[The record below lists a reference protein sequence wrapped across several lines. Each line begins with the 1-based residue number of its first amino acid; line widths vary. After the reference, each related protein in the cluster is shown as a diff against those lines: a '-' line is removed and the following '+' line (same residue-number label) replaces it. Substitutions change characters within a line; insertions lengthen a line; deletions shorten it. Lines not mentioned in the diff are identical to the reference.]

1 MNDEEF
7 ENTESLETKV
17 IALEAKIEALQTKL
31 KEREEYFQHQLAKK
45 ESELSEKT
53 FAVEKGETELKQI
66 SRLYD
71 ELKKQLEVFKTGE
84 QSRITTLENQINE
97 LKYSLANAELKREG
111 HERKLIS
118 LNATIESQ
126 TNLIENLK
134 IENKNLLAQISKLQ
148 ELIQNTENEIEL
160 IETEHIE
167 KQNLLEQELK
177 RQAERESQIDITL
190 SREKAGALARDK
202 HLRTVLNESEL
213 GKIALYIVDYFTNT
227 KKKVLALETLCMELN
242 ITPVITRSHLRNL
255 HGLGVCE
262 FDEIA
267 REIRLMK

>member
-7 ENTESLETKV
+7 ENTESLETK
-17 IALEAKIEALQTKL
+17 IITLEAKIETLQKRL

-45 ESELSEKT
+45 ESELSKKT
-53 FAVEKGETELKQI
+53 FTIETLESDLEQK
-66 SRLYD
+66 STLYD
-71 ELKKQLEVFKTGE
+71 ELKKQLEVFKSGE
-84 QSRITTLENQINE
+84 QDRITILENQINE
-97 LKYSLANAELKREG
+97 LRYSLTNAELKREG
-111 HERKLIS
+111 LERKSIS

-126 TNLIENLK
+126 TKLIENLK
-134 IENKNLLAQISKLQ
+134 SENKNLFGQISKLQ
-148 ELIQNTENEIEL
+148 ELIQNTENEIEI
-160 IETEHIE
+160 IESEHIE
-167 KQNLLEQELK
+167 KQTLLEQELK
-177 RQAERESQIDITL
+177 RQAERESQIDLTL

-213 GKIALYIVDYFTNT
+213 GKITLYIVDYFTNT
-227 KKKVLALETLCMELN
+227 KKKVLAFETLCMELD
-242 ITPVITRSHLRNL
+242 IAPVIARSHLRNL